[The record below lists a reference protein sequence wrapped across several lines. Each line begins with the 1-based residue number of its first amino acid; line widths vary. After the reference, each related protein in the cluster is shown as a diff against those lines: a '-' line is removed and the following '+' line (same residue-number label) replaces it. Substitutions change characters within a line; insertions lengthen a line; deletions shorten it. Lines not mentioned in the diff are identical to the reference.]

1 MPSFPGVDYIEFD
14 SLLSD
19 EEKLVRQSVRRF
31 VDDAVMP
38 LIEKCASEGRFPREL
53 VPPMA
58 EVGYLGAQLEG
69 YGCAGMS
76 AVEYGLVMQELERG
90 DSGLRSFA
98 SVQGALVMY
107 PIHAFGSA
115 EQKRKRLAEMANGE
129 RM

>member
-31 VDDAVMP
+31 VDDAVMA
-38 LIEKCASEGRFPREL
+38 LIEKCQSEGRVPREL

-58 EVGYLGAQLEG
+58 ELGYLGAQLEG

-76 AVEYGLVMQELERG
+76 AVEYGLVMPELGGG
-90 DSGLRSFA
+90 DPGLGAFA
-98 SVQGALVMY
+98 PAQGAV
-107 PIHAFGSA
+107 
-115 EQKRKRLAEMANGE
+115 
-129 RM
+129 